1 MKNLLAPLAF
11 VLVVFLASCGGKA
24 EEAGKQDMN
33 NAASTVVDSAAVMD
47 VEESASEIEEDKEEL
62 DSLLNEL

>member
-11 VLVVFLASCGGKA
+11 VLVVFIASCGGKT
-24 EEAGKQDMN
+24 EETSNTDIN
-33 NAASTVVDSAAVMD
+33 NAVVVDSAAVMD

>member
-11 VLVVFLASCGGKA
+11 VLVVFIASCGGKA
-24 EEAGKQDMN
+24 EETGNTDVN
-33 NAASTVVDSAAVMD
+33 NAVVVDSAAVMD
-47 VEESASEIEEDKEEL
+47 VEESASEIEENKEEL